1 MTARTQGAEP
11 DAAQSRTWAVFTKPW
26 RTMPADELTRLVV
39 SMGFNAVEF
48 PLRPG
53 YQVDLDRLDASL
65 PELIKIFADHGV
77 QIASVAS
84 TPNESILAA
93 CADNGIDL
101 LRIMVPFETDG
112 YLGTGDIV
120 RRHLD
125 TLVPLSLRYGVR
137 IGIQPHY
144 DCYVADSSEL
154 AVLIKDYDPAA
165 ITAIWD
171 AAHDG
176 IARKHPAHTLP
187 LLWDRLAMINFKN
200 AGYQRSAS
208 PDGTSP
214 DWPITFVEGSEGLC
228 SWPEAAAVL
237 SQRTYDGPICLPAE
251 YTDERDLETKVAS
264 DLRYLRELIGD
275 QEAHS

>member
-1 MTARTQGAEP
+1 MTVPANRLAQDAEP
-11 DAAQSRTWAVFTKPW
+11 RTWAVFTKPW
-26 RTMPADELTRLVV
+26 KNETPDQLARLVA

-53 YQVDLDRLDASL
+53 YQVDLDRLDSSI
-65 PELIKIFADHGV
+65 PELIKILSDHGIR
-77 QIASVAS
+77 IASVAS
-84 TPNESILAA
+84 TPDEPVLAA

-101 LRIMVPFETDG
+101 LRIMVPFESGG
-112 YLGTGDIV
+112 YVGTSDSV

-154 AVLIKDYDPAA
+154 ATVIKDYDPAA

-176 IARKHPAHTLP
+176 LARKHPAHTLP

-200 AGYQRSAS
+200 ACYQRSAA
-208 PDGTSP
+208 PGRETP
-214 DWPITFVEGSEGLC
+214 DWSITFVEGSEGLC
-228 SWPEAAAVL
+228 SWPEAAAVVAQL
-237 SQRTYDGPICLPAE
+237 DYQGPICLPAE
-251 YTDERDLETKVAS
+251 YTDERDLERKVAA
-264 DLRYLRELIGD
+264 DLRYLRELIQTG
-275 QEAHS
+275 QARP